1 MLEIRIV
8 NLRVLDVDDDGM
20 LGVEDLLLLDNFFQ
34 RNDINNVLY

>member
-34 RNDINNVLY
+34 RNDINNALY

>member
-8 NLRVLDVDDDGM
+8 NLRVLDVNDDGM

-34 RNDINNVLY
+34 RNDINNALY